1 MFAIEDVQIRRIFG
15 IHMPSYTNKPFD
27 LLHIT
32 YTPGSV
38 NTIGVFMVLR
48 VLATTFTFIDG
59 LRVAVRF
66 EKATKAK
73 QAEGYL

>member
-1 MFAIEDVQIRRIFG
+1 
-15 IHMPSYTNKPFD
+15 MPSYTNKPFD

-59 LRVAVRF
+59 LRVLSALKKLQTSRF
-66 EKATKAK
+66 ASETSRR
-73 QAEGYL
+73 LSLI